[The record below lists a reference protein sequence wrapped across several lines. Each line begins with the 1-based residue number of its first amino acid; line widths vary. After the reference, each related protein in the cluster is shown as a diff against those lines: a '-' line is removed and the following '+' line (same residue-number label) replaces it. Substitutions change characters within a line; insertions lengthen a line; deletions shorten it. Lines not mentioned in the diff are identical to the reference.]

1 MLKLYLKS
9 LTNFRFKTRAS
20 KHEFGNFFS
29 VWLFV
34 TVLLTGFLSLFCAFN
49 FKSFADFV
57 NSFFLTPEATVSMPM
72 MVVFYV
78 SLMLFFCFQVV
89 SAISGAFIAIRRL
102 HDLNLSGILY
112 WLYVFVLYVF
122 LFGKNQNNALFGML
136 LYIILSGLIVLI
148 FVRGNSSKNN
158 YGMPP
163 EV

>member
-34 TVLLTGFLSLFCAFN
+34 TVLLIGFLSLFCAFN

-72 MVVFYV
+72 MGKIS
-78 SLMLFFCFQVV
+78 SL
-89 SAISGAFIAIRRL
+89 
-102 HDLNLSGILY
+102 
-112 WLYVFVLYVF
+112 
-122 LFGKNQNNALFGML
+122 NASCAAAVL
-136 LYIILSGLIVLI
+136 LYE
-148 FVRGNSSKNN
+148 VRRQRDLAAGRAAEKA
-158 YGMPP
+158 
-163 EV
+163 